1 MVVLYIG
8 SGILITSFHFCRKD
22 LIINIVVN
30 CCHKYFIM
38 MNECSILCLFLSF
51 PHAAVCLWDIYVYCY
66 DLYLAATGNPTRI
79 PETVQDII
87 FGHELFW
94 NYPQLLPGVG
104 FGRQEHMN
112 CLC

>member
-1 MVVLYIG
+1 
-8 SGILITSFHFCRKD
+8 
-22 LIINIVVN
+22 
-30 CCHKYFIM
+30 
-38 MNECSILCLFLSF
+38 
-51 PHAAVCLWDIYVYCY
+51 
-66 DLYLAATGNPTRI
+66 LYLAATGNPTRI

-104 FGRQEHMN
+104 FGRQEHMT